1 MAAALAL
8 AGVVWVRA
16 SSGPPIAAGTVV
28 RVVDGDTVIVRG
40 PGGSTEDVRLIGI
53 DTPETVDPRRP
64 VGCFGPEASAYAKHL
79 LTGRR
84 VLLRYDRELHDRY
97 GRFLAYIWLVGRGGG
112 FVNARLVELGYARA
126 YPFPP
131 NTAHEALFAALE
143 RRAAIGGRGLW
154 GAFGAAAAAAAAA
167 YLSER
172 GEPIAAA
179 GNGHSGDESRRSMLR
194 ERIASARDR
203 LRDELDSVRGE

>member
-97 GRFLAYIWLVGRGGG
+97 GRFLAYI
-112 FVNARLVELGYARA
+112 
-126 YPFPP
+126 
-131 NTAHEALFAALE
+131 
-143 RRAAIGGRGLW
+143 
-154 GAFGAAAAAAAAA
+154 
-167 YLSER
+167 LSL
-172 GEPIAAA
+172 I
-179 GNGHSGDESRRSMLR
+179 H
-194 ERIASARDR
+194 I
-203 LRDELDSVRGE
+203 

>member
-1 MAAALAL
+1 VRFVPIRIGLLAAAAAA
-8 AGVVWVRA
+8 AGVVWVHRSA
-16 SSGPPIAAGTVV
+16 AVPFTAGTVV
-28 RVVDGDTVIVRG
+28 RVVDGDTILVRG
-40 PGGSTEDVRLIGI
+40 PGGRTEDVRLIGI

-79 LTGRR
+79 LGGRH

-97 GRFLAYIWLVGRGGG
+97 GRFLAYVWLPGRSGL

-143 RRAAIGGRGLW
+143 RRAAIAGRGLW
-154 GAFGAAAAAAAAA
+154 GACG
-167 YLSER
+167 
-172 GEPIAAA
+172 
-179 GNGHSGDESRRSMLR
+179 
-194 ERIASARDR
+194 
-203 LRDELDSVRGE
+203 

>member
-1 MAAALAL
+1 MRSATVRLGILAAALAL

-84 VLLRYDRELHDRY
+84 VVLRYDRELHDRY

-154 GAFGAAAAAAAAA
+154 GACG
-167 YLSER
+167 
-172 GEPIAAA
+172 
-179 GNGHSGDESRRSMLR
+179 
-194 ERIASARDR
+194 
-203 LRDELDSVRGE
+203 